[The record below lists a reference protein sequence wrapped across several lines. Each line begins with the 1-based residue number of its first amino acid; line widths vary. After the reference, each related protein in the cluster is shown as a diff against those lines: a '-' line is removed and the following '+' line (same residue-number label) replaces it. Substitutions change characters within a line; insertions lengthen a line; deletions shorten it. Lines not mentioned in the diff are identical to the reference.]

1 MRNEIIFSW
10 PDGSGRYVLIEGHI
24 WDFLFSHAQTKS
36 NAAEA
41 GGILLGHRAGGHIH
55 VISATG
61 PLPNDKRARLRFDR
75 LDTGHQKAAR
85 DAWASSGGTVDY
97 VGDWHTHP
105 QSVPTPSSKDHVEWK
120 KLTKAL
126 PSSHLFAIVGS
137 SGNSFWLGCGANL
150 QEILPLTRG

>member
-10 PDGSGRYVLIEGHI
+10 PDGSGRYVLIEEHV
-24 WDFLFSHAQTKS
+24 WEFLFSHAQTKS
-36 NAAEA
+36 NTTEA
-41 GGILLGHRAGGHIH
+41 GGILLGHRAGDHIH

-61 PLPNDKRARLRFDR
+61 PLSNDKRTRLSFDR
-75 LDTGHQKAAR
+75 LDTGHQKAAHH
-85 DAWASSGGTVDY
+85 AWASSGGTVDY

-105 QSVPTPSSKDHVEWK
+105 QSIPTPSTKDYVEWK
-120 KLTKAL
+120 KLKKAL

-150 QEILPLTRG
+150 QEILPLTRV

>member
-10 PDGSGRYVLIEGHI
+10 PDGSGRYVLIEGHV

-36 NAAEA
+36 NTTEA
-41 GGILLGHRAGGHIH
+41 GGIFLGHRAGGHIH

-61 PLPNDKRARLRFDR
+61 PLSNDKRARLSFDR
-75 LDTGHQKAAR
+75 LDTGHQKAAHH
-85 DAWASSGGTVDY
+85 AWASSGGTVDY

-105 QSVPTPSSKDHVEWK
+105 QSIPTPSSKDYVEWN
-120 KLTKAL
+120 KLTKVL

>member
-10 PDGSGRYVLIEGHI
+10 PDGSGRYVLIEGHV
-24 WDFLFSHAQTKS
+24 WDFLFSHAQTKPS
-36 NAAEA
+36 TTEA
-41 GGILLGHRAGGHIH
+41 GGILLGNRAGGHIH

-61 PLPNDKRARLRFDR
+61 PLSNDKRARLSFDR
-75 LDTGHQKAAR
+75 LDTGHQKAAHH
-85 DAWASSGGTVDY
+85 AWASSGGTVDY

-105 QSVPTPSSKDHVEWK
+105 QSIPTPSSKDYVEWK

-137 SGNSFWLGCGANL
+137 SGNNFWLGCGANL
-150 QEILPLTRG
+150 QKILPLTRG